1 MRAQYPVYWFRKQ
14 DSPNYPDGWQ
24 CYEWIQET
32 LKKNRP
38 ATRRNEWQIVVHIPG
53 WWLAQV
59 SLYHGCWHRS
69 GDSRDLCFKP
79 KTHGP
84 SILLPWF
91 LLFSRSASLSSDCG
105 ARLPCRSLPRLYL
118 RFPANRASSIC
129 IGSSA
134 VPQHL
139 TFLFNDIRT
148 NLPAHVVPIN
158 WCWMWSSGNC
168 FGILNTL
175 RTGGVI

>member
-118 RFPANRASSIC
+118 RFPANRASSVC
-129 IGSSA
+129 IGSA
-134 VPQHL
+134 VPSIWPFFSMTFVQTSRHMYQSTNVECDRPVIVSAYL
-139 TFLFNDIRT
+139 TL
-148 NLPAHVVPIN
+148 
-158 WCWMWSSGNC
+158 
-168 FGILNTL
+168 
-175 RTGGVI
+175 